1 MTPITSRASCEA
13 INAVNEFC
21 NRIFT
26 QVFCVIINLSAN
38 MVELPEA
45 GTVGQINSLFFVLTM
60 AAAEKAD
67 STRRHSKGGTC
78 PGFQAVGSL

>member
-1 MTPITSRASCEA
+1 
-13 INAVNEFC
+13 
-21 NRIFT
+21 
-26 QVFCVIINLSAN
+26 
-38 MVELPEA
+38 MVEVPEA

>member
-1 MTPITSRASCEA
+1 
-13 INAVNEFC
+13 
-21 NRIFT
+21 
-26 QVFCVIINLSAN
+26 
-38 MVELPEA
+38 MVEVPEA
-45 GTVGQINSLFFVLTM
+45 GTVGQINSLFFVLTMM